1 MPYVCPVSAVEREV
15 KTPVR
20 EVVSSKEAPEAIGPY
35 SQAISANGLVYCSG
49 QVPLDPS
56 SGELVGGGV
65 GDQTRRCL
73 KSLSA
78 VLQAAGSGLERVVKV
93 TAYLTDMG
101 DFPEFNSA
109 YAEFFS
115 DQPPAR
121 ATVGVAALP
130 KGARV
135 EVECIALA

>member
-1 MPYVCPVSAVEREV
+1 M
-15 KTPVR
+15 R
-20 EVVSSKEAPEAIGPY
+20 EVVTTNDAPEAIGPY
-35 SQAISANGLVYCSG
+35 SQAVSADGLVYCSG

-56 SGELVGGGV
+56 SGELISGGV

-73 KSLSA
+73 TSLRA
-78 VLQAAGSGLERVVKV
+78 VLEAAGSSIDRVVKV

-101 DFPEFNSA
+101 DFPEFNEV

-115 DQPPAR
+115 AQPPAR

>member
-1 MPYVCPVSAVEREV
+1 
-15 KTPVR
+15 VR
-20 EVVSSKEAPEAIGPY
+20 EVVTTNDAPEAIGPY
-35 SQAISANGLVYCSG
+35 SQAVSADGLVYCSG

-56 SGELVGGGV
+56 SGELISGGA

-73 KSLSA
+73 TSLRA
-78 VLQAAGSGLERVVKV
+78 VLEAAGSSIDRVVKV

-101 DFPEFNSA
+101 DFPEFNEV
-109 YAEFFS
+109 YGEFFS
-115 DQPPAR
+115 EQPPAR